1 VIFLEKLIQTGE
13 IRLTF
18 RFDTPIKRGKHS
30 RAFTFRNNKPG
41 AYAAVFYFSGN
52 NKIRKRK
59 IGGDKNRRIGLGLA
73 HGIQLWFH
81 LDGFLRIGIISF
93 YILLNNRIY
102 FMKII
107 DLSYNINPAISVYP
121 GTEPPSFIKAN
132 TIERDGFAEMKMS
145 MYTHTATHMDAPS
158 HVLPHGKSLDKFDAS
173 HFVGRAVI
181 VDAPQSSGKEIT
193 VELLKPYLEQL
204 QNADFVLI
212 KTGWSKYWGK
222 DNYFK
227 EFPSLSVDAAK
238 WLAELPLK
246 GIGIDAIS
254 IDSVDN
260 VALPAHHILLEK
272 DIIIIENLTNL
283 DVIKT
288 KKIYFICLP
297 LKISDADGSPVRAI
311 AIENFV
317 A

>member
-1 VIFLEKLIQTGE
+1 VIFLEKLIQTDE

-18 RFDTPIKRGKHS
+18 RFDTHNNRGKNAH
-30 RAFTFRNNKPG
+30 AFSFRNNKPC
-41 AYAAVFYFSGN
+41 AYAAVFYISGN

-59 IGGDKNRRIGLGLA
+59 IGGEKNRRIG
-73 HGIQLWFH
+73 
-81 LDGFLRIGIISF
+81 IIYF

-121 GTEPPSFIKAN
+121 GTKPPSFIKAN

-158 HVLPHGKSLDKFDAS
+158 HVLPHGKSLDMFDAS

-181 VDAPQSSGKEIT
+181 VDASQSSGKEIT
-193 VELLKPYLEQL
+193 VELLEPYLEQL

-222 DNYFK
+222 DKYFK

-238 WLAELPLK
+238 WIAELPLK

-260 VALPAHHILLEK
+260 AALPAHHILLEK

-283 DVIKT
+283 DAIKT
-288 KKIYFICLP
+288 KKICFICQP

-311 AIENFV
+311 AIENF
-317 A
+317 AA